1 MVLQDSLNFGLRKAS
16 LGEKSASKE
25 ETLGSKKY
33 MFLLV
38 MSLADS
44 ENVGSPQK
52 SEGVVRS

>member
-1 MVLQDSLNFGLRKAS
+1 MVLQDSLNFGVRKAS
-16 LGEKSASKE
+16 LGKKSASKE